1 MCSSPTQNSRSL
13 RAKRLLWAS
22 FIGAFTILLR
32 EGLEALLIVVAML
45 AFLRKAN
52 RSDVLYYVHGGW
64 VAALVTGGLTWIVA
78 TYFIGISGASRELT
92 EGFGSVFA
100 AIVLLWVGIWMHGRS
115 NAKAWQSY
123 IDNKLTHA
131 LNGPSAWLLFGLS
144 FLVVYREVFETILFY
159 AAIWNQGNGGAVFAG
174 GVAAAVALLV
184 IAWIMMRYS
193 STLPIGKFFAY
204 SSVLIAVLAIVLI
217 GKGVAALQEAGY
229 LPIHPLA
236 GFPRIATLG
245 LFPTREGI
253 IAPMAMILL
262 LLIGFGYNNRKTNK
276 DKRLTA

>member
-1 MCSSPTQNSRSL
+1 MRSQVGAL
-13 RAKRLLWAS
+13 DALFADAESALAPGETSVWAS
-22 FIGAFTILLR
+22 FFGAFTILLR

-52 RSDVLYYVHGGW
+52 RSDVLSYVHGGW
-64 VAALVTGGLTWIVA
+64 VAALVAGGLTWIVA

-100 AIVLLWVGIWMHGRS
+100 AIVLLWVGVWMHGRS

-159 AAIWNQGNGGAVFAG
+159 AAIWNQGNGGAV
-174 GVAAAVALLV
+174 
-184 IAWIMMRYS
+184 
-193 STLPIGKFFAY
+193 
-204 SSVLIAVLAIVLI
+204 
-217 GKGVAALQEAGY
+217 
-229 LPIHPLA
+229 LA
-236 GFPRIATLG
+236 GEWLQSLPCSSSPG
-245 LFPTREGI
+245 
-253 IAPMAMILL
+253 
-262 LLIGFGYNNRKTNK
+262 
-276 DKRLTA
+276 